1 MRVLSF
7 PLRIEG
13 GAFSSVEQGSDR
25 QAQQLAQM
33 IVGTRLRE
41 RPLAPDFGIFDPV
54 GVGVSGW
61 EIVAAISLCE
71 PDLQVRDVAISRD
84 GERETAAVT
93 VAWTDEED
101 FDAV

>member
-13 GAFSSVEQGSDR
+13 EAFASVEQDSLR

-41 RPLAPDFGIFDPV
+41 RPLAPDFGTFDPV
-54 GVGVSGW
+54 AVGVSKA
-61 EIVAAISLCE
+61 EMVAAVALCE
-71 PDLQVRDVAISRD
+71 PDLTVTDVAISRD
-84 GERETAAVT
+84 GDRENAVIT
-93 VAWTDEED
+93 VAWTEED
-101 FDAV
+101 

>member
-13 GAFSSVEQGSDR
+13 EAFSSIEQDSDR

-41 RPLAPDFGIFDPV
+41 RPLAPDFGTFDPV
-54 GVGVSGW
+54 GVGVSGS
-61 EIVAAISLCE
+61 EMVAAVALSE
-71 PDLQVRDVAISRD
+71 PDLEVVEVAVSRD
-84 GERETAAVT
+84 GDREKASIT
-93 VAWTDEED
+93 VRWIEED
-101 FDAV
+101 VDAV